1 MRKISFFGWLLAVAL
16 MLSAPSAMAEG
27 VNPAHGSIAGEVL
40 FHDNFPVTSLSMT
53 AVGGGNTVQ
62 KTTNNSSSAGPLTYQ
77 LPVPGGDF
85 NYSVSASC
93 GLSGGGN
100 NSLTLFFNQ
109 RSFPVAPNVSVPN
122 NYVFPNV
129 GFVRFRV
136 NVTAG
141 TPISSAAIGSWAT
154 RAVTSGEKTAT
165 YSTGTEPTSATSYE
179 WVLPV
184 VPNQQIELTAKVNV
198 TDGSGTK
205 TYTFSKS
212 AQAPYVLTPVDVS
225 AGAEVLIPLEIDL
238 VAGPPSASS
247 DNQGT
252 MESAVELLGLPSSNF
267 TRHVFRST
275 TRSAN
280 PALYSFA
287 YSFPGNQYTT
297 PKLYTPTTYFDA
309 SVDSSLRWPYINGDP
324 LSDKAT
330 IYPGTTAY
338 LNQQRAGGFLAGS
351 VNLSGTVANE
361 DLLSLTFNVVGVGS
375 NFYGLAPI
383 VRHATSSAFK
393 KPWVRDYQL
402 FLTSG
407 DWELFDVT
415 LTKRLLSPTR
425 TYSVTFV
432 DYRNRFDGSADSA
445 PISIQSGMNEKDFN
459 YCLGSAVM
467 RFRDAQGRLV
477 RNPSVS
483 GKGTHKTNGV
493 IDLTANVSSSYSSS
507 DYVEMAEIE
516 VFGPPGDY
524 NLSTIQVYTNDGKL
538 VKFAP
543 RSITLACSATKTYD
557 FPGPVV
563 TIDSP
568 QAEAITNLQP
578 FPVSGRVAGGS
589 SAIASVTVN
598 GEPAALTPL
607 AAHEAAFN
615 YDLVLTGGEN
625 TITLVATETSGAQAT
640 EVVSVFADYWQPTV
654 SIPYPSDGDSFIST
668 EASIPFAVEAADLG
682 YGYTLSVLVDDI
694 LVHTATGDGDIG
706 SPVAL
711 SFEDMLRGLGV
722 GEHVITATV
731 TDRAGNSAGSTVTIA
746 LNDAPP
752 VLAGLTD
759 QVIEATSAAGA
770 AANFQVSA
778 TSSCNS
784 EAAPVIFAEPV
795 LTPQGNATT
804 TAGAV
809 NRTFQWQGVVAPDG
823 HSAQYLVQ
831 VSDALDFSVVR
842 YSSAWQSG
850 TTWSQSLPV
859 GTWFWRVI
867 ARDSVHATVQ
877 SNPATGNSF
886 SILNADNSVTS
897 RFNIAHHTE
906 AIFSGGV
913 YPEPGSLMWVG
924 PFVHGDYEVDV
935 DRWFLAFDTSTL
947 GAGTTVTSARLNLD
961 YQDRSRMEYGSVTNV
976 HGSTWISPGDE
987 TTFDNVGALLAS
999 KTIAFT
1005 QPFGMVSFSVRPDY
1019 IEEAGL
1025 TRFALVAANDLS
1037 GEIMNASPGYAK
1049 ETSYLELT
1057 YVPSTAP
1064 WAAAILTPQGNA
1076 ATGDQQAF
1084 KTFGWSPMTAA
1095 DGDPAEYLVEISSV
1109 ADFTSI
1115 AFSSNWQTE
1124 TAWAQ
1129 ALPPGT
1135 WYWRVTARD
1144 AMHHNVQS
1152 NWAASSFIVTY
1163 LPPPPPPAEA
1173 TVVCSA
1179 NSGDS
1184 FPLGATVVTCTATD
1198 ACNRSATG
1206 SFTITVQDTIPP
1218 VLVLP
1223 ADLTVEATSA
1233 QGATVEFSA
1242 TATDTVDA
1250 APAVTCTPPS
1260 GSTLAVGASI
1270 VGCTA
1275 RDASG
1280 NEAAG
1285 MFWVT
1290 VEETSPPLLTVPPD
1304 VSAEATGSLTSIDI
1318 GQATATHNLAVT
1330 IVNDA
1335 PTTFPV
1341 GNTVVT
1347 WTATAANGKKTSGTQ
1362 KVTVVDTTPP
1372 VLDGLVNQ
1380 TIEATSADGAVALFN
1395 VTASDLVD
1403 ETVDVPCSATS
1414 GSTFPLGTTLVS
1426 CSAMDDDGNIANGSF
1441 TITVQDTTLPVLT
1454 VPADITVFLNTPIG
1468 ATQVQAFLAG
1478 ATVSDAVDPDVAVTV
1493 SGVPENLNTV
1503 GVKQVKFVAADD
1515 SNNRV
1520 EHAANIHVVYGG
1532 GEEFME
1538 PVSLLKP
1545 FKQGSTVPVKIGF
1558 TDASGASVTTAVV
1571 RISVYLVDNNLPVGE
1586 PIEVEATG
1594 GADTGSLFKVADDHY
1609 QYNLN
1614 TKKLSVGSYQVRA
1627 ALDDG
1632 TSRSVLLALK

>member
-1 MRKISFFGWLLAVAL
+1 MKALGLLLAVAL
-16 MLSAPSAMAEG
+16 MLPLPQAVAES
-27 VNPAHGSIAGEVL
+27 VNPDSGYIVGNVF
-40 FHDNFPVTSLSMT
+40 FHNDFPVTSLSMM

-62 KTTNNSSSAGPLTYQ
+62 KTTNNSSAGQLNYQ
-77 LPVPGGDF
+77 LPVPGGDYS
-85 NYSVSASC
+85 YSVSSSC

-100 NSLTLFFNQ
+100 SALTVFFNQ
-109 RSFPVAPNVSVPN
+109 RNLPVASGASVPN
-122 NYVFPNV
+122 NYVFDNV
-129 GFVRFRV
+129 GFIRFRV
-136 NVTAG
+136 NITAD
-141 TPISSAAIGSWAT
+141 TPISSAAVGSWAT
-154 RAVTSGEKTAT
+154 KNVAAGEKTAT
-165 YSTGTEPTSATSYE
+165 YSSGTPSTSATSYE

-184 VPNQQIELTAKVNV
+184 VPNQQVELTANINV
-198 TDGSGTK
+198 SDDSGTK

-212 AQAPYVLTPVDVS
+212 APAPYMLIPVDVLP
-225 AGAEVLIPLEIDL
+225 GAEVLVPLEINF
-238 VAGPPSASS
+238 VEGVQPPSSN
-247 DNQGT
+247 NQGT
-252 MESAVELLGLPSSNF
+252 LEGTVELLGLPSYNF
-267 TRHVFRST
+267 SRHVFRST
-275 TRSAN
+275 NRYAN
-280 PALYSFA
+280 PASYSFA

-297 PKLYTPTTYFDA
+297 PKLYTPTTNFDT

-330 IYPGTTAY
+330 IYPGTTTY
-338 LNQQRAGGFLAGS
+338 FNQQRAGGFLSGS
-351 VNLSGTVANE
+351 INLSGTVPNE
-361 DLLSLTFNVVGVGS
+361 DLLSLTFNIAGVGN

-383 VRHATSSAFK
+383 VRHATSSAYK
-393 KPWVRDYQL
+393 KPWDRDYLL

-432 DYRNRFDGSADSA
+432 DYRNRFDGSTDSA

-477 RNPSVS
+477 RNPSIS

-507 DYVEMAEIE
+507 EYVEMAEIE

-543 RSITLACSATKTYD
+543 RSISLTCSTTKTYD

-563 TIDSP
+563 TIESP
-568 QAEAITNLQP
+568 QAEQITNLQP

-589 SAIASVTVN
+589 SAIAGVTVN
-598 GEPAALTPL
+598 GEPTALTPL
-607 AAHEAAFN
+607 MANEAAFN

-625 TITLVATETSGAQAT
+625 AITLVATETSGAQAT
-640 EVVSVFADYWQPTV
+640 EVVPVYADYWQPTV
-654 SIPYPSDGDSFIST
+654 SIRYPSDGDSFVST
-668 EASIPFAVEAADLG
+668 ETSIPLTVEAADLG
-682 YGYTLSVLVDDI
+682 YGYTLSVLVDDM
-694 LVHTATGDGDIG
+694 LVHTATGGGDIV

-731 TDRAGNSAGSTVTIA
+731 TDRAGNRASSTVTIA
-746 LNDAPP
+746 LNEAPP

-770 AANFQVSA
+770 AASFEVSA
-778 TSSCNS
+778 TSTCNG
-784 EAAPVIFAEPV
+784 EAAPVLFAEPV

-809 NRTFQWQGVVAPDG
+809 NRTFQWQAVVAPDG

-831 VSDALDFSVVR
+831 VSDALDFSVVK
-842 YSSAWQSG
+842 YSSAWQNG

-867 ARDSVHATVQ
+867 ARDSVHTAVQ
-877 SNPATGNSF
+877 SNPAAGNSF
-886 SILNADNSVTS
+886 SILNADNSVIG
-897 RFNIAHHTE
+897 RFSIAHHTE
-906 AIFSGGV
+906 ATYSGGV
-913 YPEPGSLMWVG
+913 YPEPGNLMWVG

-935 DRWFLAFDTSTL
+935 DRWFLSFDTSAL
-947 GAGTTVTSARLNLD
+947 GAGTTVTAARLNLD

-976 HGSTWISPGDE
+976 HGSTWVPPGDE
-987 TTFDNVGALLAS
+987 TTFSNVGALLAS
-999 KTIAFT
+999 QSIAFT
-1005 QPFGMVSFSVRPDY
+1005 RPLGMVTFTVRPDY
-1019 IEEAGL
+1019 VEETGL
-1025 TRFALVAANDLS
+1025 TKFALVAANDLS

-1057 YVPSTAP
+1057 YIPSTAP
-1064 WAAAILTPQGNA
+1064 WAAAILTPQENVA
-1076 ATGDQQAF
+1076 SGDQLVF
-1084 KTFGWSPMTAA
+1084 KIFRWSTMTAA
-1095 DGDPAEYLVEISSV
+1095 DGDPAEYLVEVSSV

-1115 AFSSNWQTE
+1115 TFSSNWQTE

-1152 NWAASSFIVTY
+1152 NRAASSFIVTY

-1173 TVVCSA
+1173 TVICSA
-1179 NSGDS
+1179 NSGDT

-1198 ACNRSATG
+1198 ACNRSASG
-1206 SFTITVQDTIPP
+1206 SFTITVQDTTPP

-1233 QGATVEFSA
+1233 QGATVEFVA
-1242 TATDTVDA
+1242 TATDTVDP
-1250 APAVTCTPPS
+1250 APAVTCTPAF

-1275 RDASG
+1275 SDASG
-1280 NEAAG
+1280 NQASG
-1285 MFWVT
+1285 TFWVT
-1290 VEETSPPLLTVPPD
+1290 VEETAPPLLTVPAD
-1304 VSAEATGSLTSIDI
+1304 VTAEATGSLTPVEI
-1318 GQATATHNLAVT
+1318 GQATATHDLAVN
-1330 IVNDA
+1330 IVSDA
-1335 PTTFPV
+1335 PATFPV
-1341 GNTVVT
+1341 GMTMVT
-1347 WTATAANGKKTSGTQ
+1347 WTATAANGKSASGTQ
-1362 KVTVVDTTPP
+1362 NVTVVDNTAPAVTAPANLT
-1372 VLDGLVNQ
+1372 V
-1380 TIEATSADGAVALFN
+1380 EATGSLTQVDIGMA
-1395 VTASDLVD
+1395 TASDAVGVASVVSNAP
-1403 ETVDVPCSATS
+1403 EVY
-1414 GSTFPLGTTLVS
+1414 PLGITTIIWT
-1426 CSAMDDDGNIANGSF
+1426 ATDAAGNLSTAVQ
-1441 TITVQDTTLPVLT
+1441 TVTVIDTTAPVLA
-1454 VPADITVFLNTPIG
+1454 VPADILVLLNTPLG
-1468 ATQVQAFLAG
+1468 AQVVLDFLHG
-1478 ATVSDAVDPDVAVTV
+1478 AMATDAVDGPVPVVT
-1493 SGVPENLNTV
+1493 SGVPENLNSV
-1503 GVKQVKFVAADD
+1503 GVKVVTFTATDSSGNQAIGTAAI
-1515 SNNRV
+1515 R
-1520 EHAANIHVVYGG
+1520 VVYGG

-1558 TDASGASVTTAVV
+1558 TDASGASVAAAVV
-1571 RISVYLVDNNLPVGE
+1571 KISVYLVDKNLPVGE

-1594 GADTGSLFKVADDHY
+1594 GADTGSLFKFVDDHY
-1609 QYNLN
+1609 QYNLS

-1627 ALDDG
+1627 VLDDG